1 MTETTNLSYAEI
13 KEILAIFFD
22 IPTGKIKCWNMN
34 WQFETSSDYIKSKIE
49 QHQRERDAEHKAD
62 YSSAL

>member
-22 IPTGKIKCWNMN
+22 LPTGKIKCWNMN
-34 WQFETSSDYIKSKIE
+34 WQFEAGGEYIKNKIE
-49 QHQRERDAEHKAD
+49 QHQKELDAEHKAE
-62 YSSAL
+62 